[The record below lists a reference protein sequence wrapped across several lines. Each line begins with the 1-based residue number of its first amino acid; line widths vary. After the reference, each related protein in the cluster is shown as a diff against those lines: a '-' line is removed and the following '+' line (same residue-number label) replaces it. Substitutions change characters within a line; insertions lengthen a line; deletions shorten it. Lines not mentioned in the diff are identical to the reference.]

1 MIRLFGGVAAISYG
15 PTVQYLPSAL
25 NGRARYQS
33 FAHVR
38 NYAKALLVLTMAL
51 TADGPL
57 WAVAK
62 RVDISRVFEQ
72 HVHPGKAGG
81 DRVSSPEALLS
92 ALKRIGVVG
101 PSTND
106 RADFS
111 DYYKASAKAVFL
123 GADVLVVRHE
133 QRRSGDVGCCE
144 NPGVALVLR
153 LPRSDS
159 SVLRKFAARN
169 ACGFESRY
177 DVRRELAFL
186 GYISAFPDGRYA
198 LLRCDE
204 WTLRDFQEQAR
215 YQ

>member
-1 MIRLFGGVAAISYG
+1 MRLPA
-15 PTVQYLPSAL
+15 
-25 NGRARYQS
+25 

-38 NYAKALLVLTMAL
+38 NGVQALLVLTMAM
-51 TADGPL
+51 AAGGPL
-57 WAVAK
+57 WASEK

-72 HVHPGKAGG
+72 HVHLGKVGG

-92 ALKRIGVVG
+92 ALKGMGVVA
-101 PSTND
+101 PSTRD

-111 DYYKASAKAVFL
+111 DYYKASIKTIFL

-153 LPRSDS
+153 LPRSGS
-159 SVLRKFAARN
+159 AVFRRFAARN
-169 ACGFESRY
+169 ACGFEPRY
-177 DVRRELAFL
+177 DIQNELPFI
-186 GYISAFPDGRYA
+186 GFVSASPGGRYA

-204 WTLRDFQEQAR
+204 WTLRDYQEQVR

>member
-1 MIRLFGGVAAISYG
+1 MSRLFAGGAVSRRSTNQRVLSASSG
-15 PTVQYLPSAL
+15 RMRLPA
-25 NGRARYQS
+25 

-38 NYAKALLVLTMAL
+38 NCVQALLVLTMAL
-51 TADGPL
+51 TAGGQL
-57 WAVAK
+57 WASEK

-72 HVHPGKAGG
+72 HVHLGKVGG

-92 ALKRIGVVG
+92 ALRGMGVVA
-101 PSTND
+101 PSTHD

-111 DYYKASAKAVFL
+111 DYYKASTKTVFL

-153 LPRSDS
+153 LPRSGS
-159 SVLRKFAARN
+159 SVFRRFAARN
-169 ACGFESRY
+169 ACGLELGY
-177 DVRRELAFL
+177 DMRKELPFL
-186 GYISAFPDGRYA
+186 GFVSASPGGRYA

-204 WTLRDFQEQAR
+204 WTLRDYQEQAR
-215 YQ
+215 YR